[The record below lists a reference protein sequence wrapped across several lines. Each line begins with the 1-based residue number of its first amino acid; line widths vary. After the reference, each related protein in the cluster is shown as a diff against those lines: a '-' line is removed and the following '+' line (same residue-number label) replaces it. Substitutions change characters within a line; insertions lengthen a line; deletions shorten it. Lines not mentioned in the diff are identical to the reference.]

1 MNALEK
7 LKLQSQLRY
16 VYFISYAH
24 ESGFGNSEV
33 RLFGKPK
40 ALRDLNEIRDFITEE
55 MKVKEVVILNYQLL
69 RVEIEK

>member
-24 ESGFGNSEV
+24 KSGFGNLEV
-33 RLFGKPK
+33 RLFGKIRYIR
-40 ALRDLNEIRDFITEE
+40 AVNEIKDFITEE
-55 MKVKEVVILNYQLL
+55 MKVEEVVILNYQLL

>member
-1 MNALEK
+1 MNALDK

-40 ALRDLNEIRDFITEE
+40 ALRNLNAIREFIIEK
-55 MKVKEVVILNYQLL
+55 MKVKEVGILNYQLL